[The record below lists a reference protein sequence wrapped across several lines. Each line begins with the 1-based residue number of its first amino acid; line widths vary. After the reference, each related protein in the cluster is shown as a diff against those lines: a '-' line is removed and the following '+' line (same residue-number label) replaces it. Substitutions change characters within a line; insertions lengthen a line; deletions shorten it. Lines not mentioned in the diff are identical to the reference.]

1 MCILSSFI
9 VAFTYVRFQFTMELL
24 RQTESSDLLLAIVD
38 NIKRGLSL
46 WACMDTIPLVM
57 SGLVHAHQ
65 SWKSRGLYIRCLI
78 NLILEIDNRRY
89 LDLLSRQQIIEDVR
103 NFARVSFYFQRKYDS
118 LLSSDFTRNQVLM
131 TIKLVNSHS
140 ISTKCIHYHKLQMS
154 MLPQLLR
161 TRSGISIGLF
171 RNGLTECGKM

>member
-1 MCILSSFI
+1 
-9 VAFTYVRFQFTMELL
+9 MELL

-46 WACMDTIPLVM
+46 WACMDMIPLVM

-103 NFARVSFYFQRKYDS
+103 NFARVSFCFQRKYDP
-118 LLSSDFTRNQVLM
+118 LLSSDLTRN
-131 TIKLVNSHS
+131 
-140 ISTKCIHYHKLQMS
+140 
-154 MLPQLLR
+154 
-161 TRSGISIGLF
+161 
-171 RNGLTECGKM
+171 